1 MTPTSARHS
10 AARAEKATS
19 AATLPFISVVVPV
32 RNEERFLEST
42 LQQLLSQDYPRSRF
56 EILVADGRSTDGT
69 RAIVQRQQALYPNL
83 YLLDNPSMLASAGRN
98 VAIQAARGDLI
109 LIIDGHCELDGRAHL
124 QALAEA
130 FADSGA
136 PCVGRP
142 QPLDVASATPL
153 QRAIAAAR
161 ASRLGHN
168 PSSFIYSDTP
178 QFVRPQS
185 VAIAYRREVFAEVGL
200 FDESFDACEDV
211 EFNHRVDR
219 AGLPCYFTPRV
230 RVRYQPRETLG
241 GLFRQLQRYGQGRV
255 RLWRKHPDTFSLA
268 CFVPAAFL
276 GGVVAGPW
284 FALISGWLG
293 TAYEAVLAIYIAAL
307 LVGSL
312 MLAWRGRD
320 LRLLPWLP
328 LTFAAIHFGAGVGIW
343 QELLGSWRPRRRVV
357 GVPTLALNRASP
369 GKVRK
374 AA

>member
-1 MTPTSARHS
+1 
-10 AARAEKATS
+10 
-19 AATLPFISVVVPV
+19 LPFISVVVPV
-32 RNEERFLEST
+32 RNEERFLENT
-42 LQQLLSQDYPRSRF
+42 LRQLLSQDYPRSRC

-69 RAIVQRQQALYPNL
+69 RALVQRLQGGHPNL
-83 YLLDNPSMLASAGRN
+83 RLLDNPGVLASAGRN

-109 LIIDGHCELDGRAHL
+109 LIVDGHCDLDSRGHL
-124 QALAEA
+124 RALAEA

-142 QPLDVASATPL
+142 QPLDVSSATPL
-153 QRAIAAAR
+153 RRAIACAR

-168 PSSFIYSDTP
+168 PSSYIYSDTP

-200 FDESFDACEDV
+200 FDETFDACEDV

-241 GLFRQLQRYGQGRV
+241 GLFRQLQRYGRGRV
-255 RLWRKHPDTFSLA
+255 RLWRKHSDTFSLA

-276 GGVVAGPW
+276 GGLVAGPW

-293 TAYEAVLAIYIAAL
+293 IVYGAVLGIYLLTL

-312 MLAWRGRD
+312 LLAWRGRD
-320 LRLLPWLP
+320 LWLLLWLP

-343 QELLGSWRPRRRVV
+343 QELLGGRRSPTA
-357 GVPTLALNRASP
+357 GSVPSLGSASAESVTRLNNL
-369 GKVRK
+369 KK